1 MHHETVFEFFQ
12 KSVKYYFET
21 DTDWLYQDITCRKE
35 IFNQSKLKH
44 HQTEI
49 DYALSNRNQPI
60 NIFVVGEGNFGKSTL
75 INSILKK
82 EIAEVNFL
90 PNTWAIHKYGFGNK
104 NATIYY
110 EDGKTTVGSFD
121 NIKSILKQE
130 ENKHEANN
138 SYISQIFRVDWF
150 YDDIPLLKN
159 YTIVDTPGL
168 AQLRTLKSNQT
179 IEDFYYQADCVFWLL
194 DTGRINS
201 ENTNKY
207 INKMSRFS
215 KKVIGIINKWDKTK
229 NGIEKERILNQ
240 AKVHFGKNLSMII
253 PVSAKTAWENLNNEL
268 KYKESNIPELLI
280 KADEMFLRNKKQHR
294 NTGLYFLSNVVF
306 TESSNILSHEK
317 AVILNNIEIYNK
329 NKNLVKDYQT
339 RAKTEMSRILVDI
352 TGSNFESICDNINTQ
367 VTAGNA
373 ENYVNNILLRDE
385 HVNSIFQ
392 SAIKNCIAH
401 RDQLYY
407 ELIQMIVSEQY
418 TEVQYDKDGSV
429 LSKQDIP
436 NLSQMYKI
444 DTFNQFSV
452 RMTIK
457 ISGMDKFLSA
467 ISWIPFLGKYIDPNP
482 DIRRRITNQV
492 RNQVISHN
500 TSIRSVF
507 EQNIQTNFLRILECI
522 VEQFNLHFESEYSY
536 NSKLNRISRHNNM
549 AVIEDLRFGK
559 KLLNLLKKKEHN
571 DQTY

>member
-1 MHHETVFEFFQ
+1 
-12 KSVKYYFET
+12 
-21 DTDWLYQDITCRKE
+21 
-35 IFNQSKLKH
+35 
-44 HQTEI
+44 
-49 DYALSNRNQPI
+49 
-60 NIFVVGEGNFGKSTL
+60 
-75 INSILKK
+75 
-82 EIAEVNFL
+82 
-90 PNTWAIHKYGFGNK
+90 
-104 NATIYY
+104 
-110 EDGKTTVGSFD
+110 
-121 NIKSILKQE
+121 
-130 ENKHEANN
+130 
-138 SYISQIFRVDWF
+138 
-150 YDDIPLLKN
+150 
-159 YTIVDTPGL
+159 VDTPGL